1 MRMALSLVHRWLG
14 GLVGLGLAILGLSG
28 ALLLWKPWWVSV
40 DLTSRAA
47 TTAETL
53 AIIKTAQSLGAGH
66 VTLPSPEFGVALAGL
81 PGGGGAYIAHDG
93 GLITRWS
100 SVWDRPETL
109 LFDLHHHLLMGHDG
123 EIISGWL
130 GLAAILFAI
139 SGCILWWPTRR
150 TFQWRA
156 LPARLTRPAILR
168 HHRDLGVVLALPI
181 LFSAATGALIVLKPL
196 AETILGPLSA
206 AEAVAEW
213 QASPPEPA
221 EMTAPNWP
229 ALLATAQ
236 QQVPDG
242 EARIIVWPKAHGGA
256 VQLRLRRP
264 AEWHPN
270 GRTTLWLAGNGT
282 LLMARDAQRAPLAVK
297 AQNALYPL
305 HATRLSG
312 SPLTSPLRVI
322 LTVAGNGLAL
332 MGSLA
337 VASFWTGFK
346 TGNKRR
352 HRAA

>member
-1 MRMALSLVHRWLG
+1 MRTALSLIHRWLG

-28 ALLLWKPWWVSV
+28 ALLLWKPWWVAV
-40 DLTSRAA
+40 QMVPREA
-47 TTAETL
+47 TRAETL
-53 AIIKTAQSLGAGH
+53 AIIKTAEGLGAGH
-66 VTLPSPEFGVALAGL
+66 VTLPSAEFGVAQAGL
-81 PGGGGAYIAHDG
+81 PRGGGAYIAHDG
-93 GLITRWS
+93 SLLTLWS
-100 SVWDRPETL
+100 SLWDRPETL
-109 LFDLHHHLLMGHDG
+109 LFDLHHHLLMGHTG
-123 EIISGWL
+123 ELISGWL
-130 GLAAILFAI
+130 GLAAILFVI
-139 SGCILWWPTRR
+139 TGFILWLPTRR

-168 HHRDLGVVLALPI
+168 HHRDLGVVLGLPI

-196 AETILGPLSA
+196 AETIFGPLS
-206 AEAVAEW
+206 VAESVT
-213 QASPPEPA
+213 QGQVGPPEPV

-242 EARIIVWPKAHGGA
+242 EARIIVWPKAPGGA

-270 GRTTLWLAGNGT
+270 GRTTLWLAGDGT
-282 LLMARDAQRAPLAVK
+282 LLMVRDPQGAPLAVK

-312 SPLTSPLRVI
+312 SPLTSSLRVI
-322 LTVAGNGLAL
+322 LTVAGIGLAL